1 LNFLK
6 KGKISME
13 KKLVN
18 KEVIEKLEASK
29 KEALKRIADTLC
41 KQADGE
47 VLGAN
52 HSSHSSGT
60 GKGHTSY
67 VG

>member
-1 LNFLK
+1 
-6 KGKISME
+6 ME
-13 KKLVN
+13 KINN

-29 KEALKRIADTLC
+29 KEVLNRIAESLNNQAEEETLN
-41 KQADGE
+41 AS
-47 VLGAN
+47 

-67 VG
+67 VGNTCL

>member
-1 LNFLK
+1 MDK
-6 KGKISME
+6 KSINQE
-13 KKLVN
+13 I
-18 KEVIEKLEASK
+18 IEKLEASK
-29 KEALKRIADTLC
+29 KEALKRIAENMA
-41 KQADGE
+41 KQADQEAINAG
-47 VLGAN
+47 